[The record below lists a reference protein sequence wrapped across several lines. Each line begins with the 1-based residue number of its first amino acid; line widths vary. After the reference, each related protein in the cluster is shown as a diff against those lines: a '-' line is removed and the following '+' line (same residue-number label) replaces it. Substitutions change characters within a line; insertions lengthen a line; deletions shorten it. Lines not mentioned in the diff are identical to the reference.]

1 MYQDPERS
9 RMKKRSVTLE
19 GHRTSVSLEDP
30 FWEVLSQAAAAQN
43 IPLNRLILQIDSER
57 QCNLSS
63 ALRLYVLEWLR
74 EN

>member
-1 MYQDPERS
+1 MYQDPKRS

-43 IPLNRLILQIDSER
+43 TPLNRLILQIDSER

-63 ALRLYVLEWLR
+63 ALRLYVLEWVR